1 MTCIGKALYLC
12 QGLLIKQQRFLEAAK
27 LREDLRFLS
36 VRSGKCAHF
45 NRSLLLQGNAALY
58 GLECFLMPPD
68 SVQLVAQIGQ
78 EERQAFLH
86 PAPLKGRWRFVLR
99 KQQHALPVESNGLL
113 LECSG
118 SLDCSLLFE
127 ILAPR
132 SYEHCAFF
140 QQRGLQI
147 RIRWQQRL

>member
-12 QGLLIKQQRFLEAAK
+12 QGFLIKQQRFLKATEMRK
-27 LREDLRFLS
+27 DLRFFP
-36 VRSGKCAHF
+36 VRSGQRAHF

-58 GLECFLMPPD
+58 GLECFLMLSDP
-68 SVQLVAQIGQ
+68 VQLVAQIGQ
-78 EERQAFLH
+78 EECQAFLH
-86 PAPLKGRWRFVLR
+86 PAPLKGRWLFVLY
-99 KQQHALPVESNGLL
+99 KQQHALAVESNGLL

-132 SYEHCAFF
+132 S
-140 QQRGLQI
+140 
-147 RIRWQQRL
+147 